1 MQAVLQSMIKDFK
14 ATSAGKIGNNLFIN
28 LFIKSIYTFS
38 KYDIWTYVS
47 ISENI
52 VYGFPSLPQILQQ
65 HLQCKC
71 VKYTDLHHVAG
82 HIYD

>member
-14 ATSAGKIGNNLFIN
+14 STLAGKIGKN

-52 VYGFPSLPQILQQ
+52 VHGFPSLPQILQK

-82 HIYD
+82 HSDD